1 MANKPNETFKLNVKD
16 IEHIESALRL
26 LMSISDIDKKREVN
40 ELLGKFYN
48 QKHFYR
54 SSKNIYISG

>member
-1 MANKPNETFKLNVKD
+1 MASKPNENFKLNVQD
-16 IEHIESALRL
+16 VEHIENALRL

-40 ELLGKFYN
+40 ELLGKLFN

-54 SSKNIYISG
+54 PSKKVYVSG